1 MWWGLGRLH
10 ACPESGNGGMSLC
23 DAYVKGQGSPETPTA
38 VFTEHGFPGVTEKE
52 VTPFHWEPVWTVFP
66 GLTGASRVE
75 CCTRAGRGQRGWQG
89 LAFKAKPS
97 IFQGG

>member
-1 MWWGLGRLH
+1 
-10 ACPESGNGGMSLC
+10 MSLC
-23 DAYVKGQGSPETPTA
+23 DTYVKGQGSPDTPTV
-38 VFTEHGFPGVTEKE
+38 VFTERGFPRVKEKE

-66 GLTGASRVE
+66 GLIGASRLE
-75 CCTRAGRGQRGWQG
+75 CCTRAGRDQGTWQR